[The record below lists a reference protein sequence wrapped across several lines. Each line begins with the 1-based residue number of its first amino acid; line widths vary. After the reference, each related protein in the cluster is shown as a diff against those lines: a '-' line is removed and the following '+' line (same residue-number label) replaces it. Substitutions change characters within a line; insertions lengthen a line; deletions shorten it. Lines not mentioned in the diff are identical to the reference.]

1 MIKYEFANDGNFI
14 TQTNHKLVC
23 TEILETF
30 LLSSTMDNQ
39 LDFLNNVDL
48 ISIFE
53 SLTITLGSVTDPN
66 NSWTSVVID
75 RDYKGV
81 IKELRRG
88 GKIEAN
94 KSFDF
99 TAVCMTGLEW
109 AIYKNDLK
117 MAALFFSFGADPK
130 NNAFDGI
137 LQTQASYGGYE
148 SPIVF
153 SGFDG
158 NKVPGFDGLN
168 LIVDEHEDRVKA
180 YVWLMKALY
189 HDGTISIHKNLCGFI
204 NNIDIIS
211 EDLHFSG
218 DDCKDL
224 VRNTLLCMRRIG
236 MPNDV
241 AIRIVEETVLG
252 TLWVLVQRHGLRGCE
267 EEV

>member
-1 MIKYEFANDGNFI
+1 
-14 TQTNHKLVC
+14 
-23 TEILETF
+23 
-30 LLSSTMDNQ
+30 
-39 LDFLNNVDL
+39 
-48 ISIFE
+48 
-53 SLTITLGSVTDPN
+53 
-66 NSWTSVVID
+66 
-75 RDYKGV
+75 
-81 IKELRRG
+81 
-88 GKIEAN
+88 
-94 KSFDF
+94 
-99 TAVCMTGLEW
+99 MTGLEW

-137 LQTQASYGGYE
+137 LQTHASYKGYE
-148 SPIVF
+148 SPIVI

-158 NKVPGFDGLN
+158 NEVPGFDGLN
-168 LIVDEHEDRVKA
+168 LLVDEHEDRVKA

-241 AIRIVEETVLG
+241 AIRIVEETMLG
-252 TLWVLVQRHGLRGCE
+252 ILWVLVQRHGLRGCE